1 MGCKSGIL
9 EEAWVRDISEIV
21 ENRELSELG
30 IKIVKPKGSNCLLC
44 RGSRLLCGKTRCPV
58 ILRWASLLDVSKRI
72 SSTSLLGSSPPG
84 VFVGRIGYPY
94 VYAGPLIPPERGDT
108 SYFENQSLWFD
119 LNLDSLVNLRANLI
133 RGSFRVRVDTP
144 SLAGRLFELTQE
156 MSLAEAPVD
165 CEATFIKPPFGRVV
179 FDSDAQPFGPS
190 GLVESLR
197 AYSMRVDRRLERA
210 FSDTDMK
217 ATEGMLELYFK
228 GVNVYSIQRALSVGA
243 LGDVRRR
250 KLVPT
255 RWSITAVDSTLGLK
269 LIEDIKLNPTV
280 NDYLIFS
287 SRSMDNSYVVLLA
300 PGDWSYELVEIFHP
314 GSVWN
319 RYAEEIAI
327 GSDFEGRSG
336 RTTYA
341 RIGGCYYAARLAV
354 AEFLYNIKKQAT
366 VVVLREAK
374 PGYVLPVGVWHVR
387 EGVRRALSSKP
398 AQFSNLR
405 DVVHYISTR
414 IRCPTSRVIREST
427 LFRSLLSQSR
437 LSDFIK
443 KDLAKV

>member
-1 MGCKSGIL
+1 L
-9 EEAWVRDISEIV
+9 EEDWVRDISELT
-21 ENRELSELG
+21 ENRELLEIG
-30 IKIVKPKGSNCLLC
+30 IKLVKPKGSNCLLC
-44 RGSRLLCGKTRCPV
+44 RGSRLLCGKVRCPV
-58 ILRWASLLDVSKRI
+58 MLRWESLLDISKKI
-72 SSTSLLGSSPPG
+72 SSTSLIGSSPPG

-119 LNLDSLVNLRANLI
+119 LNLDSLVQLRANLV
-133 RGSFRVRVDTP
+133 RGSFRVRIDRP
-144 SLAGRLFELTQE
+144 SVAGRLFELTQE

-165 CEATFIKPPFGRVV
+165 CEAIFTKPPSGRIV

-197 AYSMRVDRRLERA
+197 AHSVRVDRRLERA

-228 GVNVYSIQRALSVGA
+228 GVNVSSIQRALSVGA
-243 LGDVRRR
+243 LGDARKR

-269 LIEDIKLNPTV
+269 LIEDIKLNPPFS
-280 NDYLIFS
+280 DYLVFS
-287 SRSMDNSYVVLLA
+287 SRSMDNLYLVLLA
-300 PGDWSYELVEIFHP
+300 PGDWSYELIEIFHP

-341 RIGGCYYAARLAV
+341 RIGGCYYAARFAV
-354 AEFLYNIKKQAT
+354 AEFLNNIKKQAT

-398 AQFSNLR
+398 ERFSNLR
-405 DVVHYISTR
+405 DAVRHVSVS
-414 IRCPTSRVIREST
+414 IRCPISKVVREST
-427 LFRSLLSQSR
+427 LFKSLLSQSR
-437 LSDFIK
+437 LTDFIK
-443 KDLAKV
+443 SGLSNLGNTQ